1 MKVNL
6 WKMKLRSVLARL
18 TKRGKKDR
26 RLKKRNERG
35 VLSGFTET
43 PRIIRNC
50 CCYVTSVVSN
60 SVRPH
65 RQQPT
70 SLPRS
75 WGSPGKNTGVGCHFL
90 LQCMKVKVKSLGR
103 VQLLAT
109 PWTAALQGPQSV
121 RFSRQE
127 YWSGVPSTSPRNY
140 YNQRFANKLDNLEEM
155 DKYLETTYLNSQ
167 TRQNRKSE

>member
-1 MKVNL
+1 MEGNNKDWGSNETETKRRVSKINEMKVNL

-90 LQCMKVKVKSLGR
+90 LQCMKVKTEREVVQSCLTLSNPMDCSPPGSSIHGIFQAR
-103 VQLLAT
+103 VLEWGAI
-109 PWTAALQGPQSV
+109 A
-121 RFSRQE
+121 FSE
-127 YWSGVPSTSPRNY
+127 
-140 YNQRFANKLDNLEEM
+140 
-155 DKYLETTYLNSQ
+155 
-167 TRQNRKSE
+167 

>member
-1 MKVNL
+1 MEGNNKDWGSNETETKRRVSKINEMKVNL

-26 RLKKRNERG
+26 RLKKRNDRG

-90 LQCMKVKVKSLGR
+90 LQCVKVKSLSR
-103 VQLLAT
+103 VQPSAT
-109 PWTAALQGPQSV
+109 PWTAAFQAPPSMG
-121 RFSRQE
+121 FSRQA
-127 YWSGVPSTSPRNY
+127 YGNGLPLPSPRP
-140 YNQRFANKLDNLEEM
+140 KP
-155 DKYLETTYLNSQ
+155 TG
-167 TRQNRKSE
+167 